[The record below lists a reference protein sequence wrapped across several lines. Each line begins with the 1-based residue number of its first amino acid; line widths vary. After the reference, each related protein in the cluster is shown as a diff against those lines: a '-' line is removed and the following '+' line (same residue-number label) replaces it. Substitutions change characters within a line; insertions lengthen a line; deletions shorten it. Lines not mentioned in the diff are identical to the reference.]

1 MARKFP
7 CPPVEE
13 DEAACTREREPTN
26 TPPTSTSAARRT
38 TGSSTPEWHEE
49 EWDTVHTGQTPHS
62 SFSSHGSSSSGPAR
76 MAHLGPTDMEGGF
89 ERPVPPPGN
98 HGGAVPRRSA
108 SFRQAAALELSRRAA
123 LNARRRRL
131 DSLNLDESVVSG
143 SEGWRSGL
151 LEHVTEWW
159 PTSGALLAGLTGLE
173 GQGSCPVQE
182 IEAEGSELYLHFFH
196 EQMRRAGLEAR
207 PLEESEG
214 LMDYHDHS
222 AHMDASDGGWGSP
235 SSPPSPF
242 SVRSSNRRRNDSFN
256 LGNFQNPA
264 WRQAGR
270 DLQLLADEFCRSRER
285 DQVRWRAEQVD
296 IRSLTMNKFMALLNE
311 LFEGGQITRERIL
324 VLFFFCSDV
333 SILAVKHHL
342 SGILS
347 QLTKWTLAFI
357 KDRICLWVQS
367 NGGWQAVLRTGLNVI
382 QQLAIIGTC
391 AAIVSVCLLFAKKHL

>member
-1 MARKFP
+1 MM
-7 CPPVEE
+7 
-13 DEAACTREREPTN
+13 
-26 TPPTSTSAARRT
+26 TPA
-38 TGSSTPEWHEE
+38 
-49 EWDTVHTGQTPHS
+49 
-62 SFSSHGSSSSGPAR
+62 
-76 MAHLGPTDMEGGF
+76 DMESGF
-89 ERPVPPPGN
+89 ERSAANHGG

-108 SFRQAAALELSRRAA
+108 SFRQSVALEMSRRAA
-123 LNARRRRL
+123 LNARRRQM
-131 DSLNLDESVVSG
+131 DSLNLDESPVR
-143 SEGWRSGL
+143 EPDGWHASFL
-151 LEHVTEWW
+151 DNMAEWW
-159 PTSGALLAGLTGLE
+159 PTSGPLLAGLSGLE
-173 GQGSCPVQE
+173 GQRSCPVQE

-222 AHMDASDGGWGSP
+222 AHMDTSDGAWGSPLSP
-235 SSPPSPF
+235 SSPYSIG
-242 SVRSSNRRRNDSFN
+242 STQRRRKDSFN

-342 SGILS
+342 SGVLS

-357 KDRICLWVQS
+357 KDRICRWVQS
-367 NGGWQAVLRTGLNVI
+367 NGGWQVVLRTGLNVI